1 MEASYPFQSNPLSYK
16 YDEYLITIET
26 PIVYPLQNQS
36 HIKKKKQEVMKL
48 LDIIYNI
55 QNQWPRQYQYLQILR

>member
-16 YDEYLITIET
+16 YDDHLITIET
-26 PIVYPLQNQS
+26 PIVCPLQNLS

-48 LDIIYNI
+48 LNIIYNI
-55 QNQWPRQYQYLQILR
+55 QNQWPWQYQYSQILR